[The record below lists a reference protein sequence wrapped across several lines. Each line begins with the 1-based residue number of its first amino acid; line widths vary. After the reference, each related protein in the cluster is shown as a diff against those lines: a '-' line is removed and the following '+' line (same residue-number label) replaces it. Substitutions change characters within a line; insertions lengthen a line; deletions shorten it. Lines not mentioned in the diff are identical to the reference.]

1 MIDYKK
7 YTRDQSDYFSGIN
20 IVPFTDVVLV
30 LLIIFMIAAPGL
42 VRSGLDINLPGANTG
57 RTQVKTRH
65 RVALDAQGRIYLNA
79 APIPRADLIAKI
91 KQQLETQVD
100 ISVVLNADEATEHGK
115 VVEVL
120 DAIRSAGVKK
130 IYVGTVR
137 K

>member
-7 YTRDQSDYFSGIN
+7 YALGESDYFSGIN

-42 VRSGLDINLPGANTG
+42 VRSGLDINLPGASTS
-57 RTQVKTRH
+57 RSQTKTRWQ
-65 RVALDAQGRIYLNA
+65 VAVDDSGNLFLNA
-79 APIPRADLIAKI
+79 RPIKSAALKEQLKA
-91 KQQLETQVD
+91 QLEKSSDT
-100 ISVVLNADEATEHGK
+100 SVVLNADQATEHGK

-120 DAIRSAGVKK
+120 DSIRAAGVKK